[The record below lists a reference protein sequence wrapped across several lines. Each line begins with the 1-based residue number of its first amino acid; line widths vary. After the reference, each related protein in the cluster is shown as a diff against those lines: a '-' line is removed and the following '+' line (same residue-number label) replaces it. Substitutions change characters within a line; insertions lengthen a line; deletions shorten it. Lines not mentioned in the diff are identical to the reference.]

1 MQIDTSKILFICG
14 GAFDGIQKSIESRV
28 AQSSLGFGAQ
38 IQDKNLLE
46 QDVLLSQITP
56 QDLVKFGLIPELVGR
71 LPIIATL
78 TSLDKDALVRIL
90 TEPKNS
96 LVKQYKK
103 LFELEDVQLEF
114 EQDALE
120 AIAEKAIERKTGA
133 RGLRAIME
141 EVLDNLMFES
151 PSDQTITRIVVTRE
165 GVEDKKTFDYEHD
178 PLKKPVRMMIPVSPE
193 KGKGSK
199 RRKA

>member
-1 MQIDTSKILFICG
+1 
-14 GAFDGIQKSIESRV
+14 
-28 AQSSLGFGAQ
+28 
-38 IQDKNLLE
+38 
-46 QDVLLSQITP
+46 
-56 QDLVKFGLIPELVGR
+56 
-71 LPIIATL
+71 
-78 TSLDKDALVRIL
+78 
-90 TEPKNS
+90 
-96 LVKQYKK
+96 
-103 LFELEDVQLEF
+103 
-114 EQDALE
+114 
-120 AIAEKAIERKTGA
+120 
-133 RGLRAIME
+133 ME